1 MAGASALLFTV
12 LVDASIFVLAL
23 LLFLFLREER
33 GDATG
38 KTPLLER
45 GHHSVVDHDLTGG
58 VDEASLLHLWTTPLS
73 DFANTDVKMYLHF
86 LQVLALFFSVLS
98 LLGLAVLLPVNL
110 AGARYSAGL
119 ERMSLEN
126 IRPGDT
132 KLWIVCALTAAFA
145 ILGYVSVL
153 WYRRLLRNEAG
164 RGGRSS
170 QLMVSGRA
178 STERMAVLVRNIDK
192 AVLQSS
198 VLYGYF
204 HRRFPGAVVEAH
216 IASDHRDLDAANDLV
231 DQARAKLA
239 TARKGGCCASDVGRA
254 EERVAFAERL
264 AARVQ
269 ARGPTSGTGVGFVV
283 FNDASAFEEALG
295 ERCAYGWVTERA
307 PPPTDV
313 EWQNLLYVST
323 SRWLGSA
330 IMTVALV
337 ALLLVVLS
345 PVAVLF
351 RLQPVLRGVTTELN
365 GDTYLRSMVVA
376 YWPPL
381 VVFLV
386 NSLLTPACISVIA
399 QRQRHWR
406 KSSKEHTILTM
417 NAFFLMLNTF
427 LVPLMS
433 LQSIPRFL
441 EHFLQLP
448 VESWAT
454 SLGTMF
460 LSSSGGFGL
469 QYLVSTVFLSNGA
482 QLMQLPRLLGVRR
495 KEAPFDFGY
504 WYASALSVLT
514 LALGFAV
521 VVPTILPWAALYFTI
536 KLYVDKYN
544 FMYGIAPPGLD
555 SNGRLAHVIFPY
567 WCAAIALFE
576 FCMGGFFVVQG
587 ERFAMAGAGFC
598 ATAVGTVAASLLLTP
613 LAPKEGK
620 GALHPG
626 AYRNPFTA
634 VV

>member
-1 MAGASALLFTV
+1 
-12 LVDASIFVLAL
+12 
-23 LLFLFLREER
+23 
-33 GDATG
+33 
-38 KTPLLER
+38 
-45 GHHSVVDHDLTGG
+45 
-58 VDEASLLHLWTTPLS
+58 
-73 DFANTDVKMYLHF
+73 
-86 LQVLALFFSVLS
+86 
-98 LLGLAVLLPVNL
+98 
-110 AGARYSAGL
+110 
-119 ERMSLEN
+119 
-126 IRPGDT
+126 
-132 KLWIVCALTAAFA
+132 
-145 ILGYVSVL
+145 
-153 WYRRLLRNEAG
+153 
-164 RGGRSS
+164 
-170 QLMVSGRA
+170 
-178 STERMAVLVRNIDK
+178 
-192 AVLQSS
+192 
-198 VLYGYF
+198 
-204 HRRFPGAVVEAH
+204 
-216 IASDHRDLDAANDLV
+216 
-231 DQARAKLA
+231 
-239 TARKGGCCASDVGRA
+239 
-254 EERVAFAERL
+254 
-264 AARVQ
+264 
-269 ARGPTSGTGVGFVV
+269 
-283 FNDASAFEEALG
+283 
-295 ERCAYGWVTERA
+295 
-307 PPPTDV
+307 
-313 EWQNLLYVST
+313 
-323 SRWLGSA
+323 
-330 IMTVALV
+330 MTVALV
-337 ALLLVVLS
+337 ALLLAVLS

-351 RLQPVLRGVTTELN
+351 RLQPVLRGVTTELED
-365 GDTYLRSMVVA
+365 DTYLRSMVVA

-448 VESWAT
+448 LENWAT

-544 FMYGIAPPGLD
+544 FMYGIVPPGLD

-567 WCAAIALFE
+567 WCGAIALFE

-598 ATAVGTVAASLLLTP
+598 ATAVGTVAASLVLTP